1 MVLRDHFSVYPEL
14 KVLTEVAD
22 ALANIDDWPDLYDVD
37 RLKQNK
43 VPVYSAT
50 FVEDMYV
57 DFEFAQETART
68 IKGAKTFVTN
78 MMYHD
83 ALRSRT
89 EEVFKNLF
97 ALRDDS
103 VD

>member
-1 MVLRDHFSVYPEL
+1 
-14 KVLTEVAD
+14 
-22 ALANIDDWPDLYDVD
+22 
-37 RLKQNK
+37 
-43 VPVYSAT
+43 
-50 FVEDMYV
+50 MYV
-57 DFEFAQETART
+57 DFDFARETART

-83 ALRSRT
+83 ALRSQT

-103 VD
+103 ID